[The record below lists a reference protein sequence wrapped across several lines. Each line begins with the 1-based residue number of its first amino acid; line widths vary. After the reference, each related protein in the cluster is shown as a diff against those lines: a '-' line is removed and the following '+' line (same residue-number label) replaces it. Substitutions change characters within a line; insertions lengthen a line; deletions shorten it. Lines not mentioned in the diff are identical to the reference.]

1 MKILF
6 YAALGYMVL
15 FTGISL
21 AFISGFVVIGG
32 RKIAR
37 DYLNL
42 HFAFRPIRATCL
54 QVAGGLMLAC
64 WSLLVLILFGSFFH
78 WEGVVMVH
86 SKDDIEL
93 FRSFS
98 INSDTENIFAL
109 MFFAGLLGLRGAVS
123 LFSMAST
130 LKHKELV

>member
-1 MKILF
+1 
-6 YAALGYMVL
+6 
-15 FTGISL
+15 
-21 AFISGFVVIGG
+21 
-32 RKIAR
+32 
-37 DYLNL
+37 
-42 HFAFRPIRATCL
+42 
-54 QVAGGLMLAC
+54 MLAC